1 MGLIIL
7 IKKKKIA
14 NFIKEIVVQCCTE
27 SEHCTNK
34 TKR

>member
-7 IKKKKIA
+7 IKKKIA
-14 NFIKEIVVQCCTE
+14 YFIKEIVVQCCTE